1 MIGLFSVTLSFE
13 RSSAFFSSFAFSALA
28 FIIFSDEKK
37 FAKRERKHTSREK
50 SFFHFF
56 RLSSF
61 LQESKKNFFFAP
73 FFIFLLSAE
82 RKEI

>member
-37 FAKRERKHTSREK
+37 FFAKRERKH
-50 SFFHFF
+50 
-56 RLSSF
+56 
-61 LQESKKNFFFAP
+61 
-73 FFIFLLSAE
+73 
-82 RKEI
+82 